1 MIFNNDVA
9 ALWIYPTC
17 LPFCVLEYV
26 PSTYE
31 NNIYYKAVGC
41 VMQTPASDVLPIPPS
56 LWIVCEGID

>member
-1 MIFNNDVA
+1 MDVSY
-9 ALWIYPTC
+9 LLTLLC
-17 LPFCVLEYV
+17 SRVCS
-26 PSTYE
+26 STYK